1 MAEQVTFVQNE
12 HCETLQEEV
21 VDTSYVC
28 GECFHVFSTM
38 VDFTAHCCTMSG
50 EGAFISQDD
59 SQYHEQ
65 VIHEEGTIG
74 TRHAET
80 EADMEAAVASI
91 LVEKMKQK
99 APQKQTFP
107 VVHLEEKQLEEVGSE
122 HLVEPSVEHTSI
134 IDYQTEADPLLHIVE
149 HTDQLEPGMIVESME
164 IPSTNVYIYDN
175 PFYLNRLMKDN
186 TCGRRARHDAPYT
199 HRLGPWDD
207 RSSRLLIQLL
217 KEYPKAFFIMGKN
230 SKRTEAWE
238 MIRYKL
244 SEAGYQFTV
253 LQIRMRWRELCKRYR
268 NVVNHNDLQK
278 TRRTCQFF
286 EELNDLFGIWDSRA
300 TEILIK
306 ELGANGTKRLG
317 QNGGTR
323 MRYKAWQQI
332 SDVLA
337 KNGYEFTADQ
347 VHGRWNALVMLYRR
361 MVNYNANP
369 NNEPITI
376 AFKESVETV
385 FSYTPDGKIFE
396 KCEKQLNERMKW
408 TPSLE
413 RCLLTGYKNL
423 VESTSKEQAKYY
435 DLWQKIAVHLEEKAG
450 YVTTT
455 ERVKTRF
462 YELTKQ
468 YAAMLQHNSD
478 PGTLYRESRHH
489 EILADIYNR
498 YNCWPHDGS
507 TIKLD
512 KSNAIRLRQLDAQLL
527 WTEEESIAVLQLYP
541 KVLLDHISNSDQPQP
556 PEELWVQLA
565 KALYA
570 ADGYVKAP
578 YEIEEHI
585 TLLRRGHKSS
595 SRFPFQVAMD
605 LLEETETSLCFSP
618 ESPSRD
624 SDQLLPYWSHEAARL
639 MLDLVI
645 HYRQE
650 GIKMMTDNL
659 FEVISRNMEEKGYSY
674 TADECREYFFL
685 LQKIYKNRLYNSKKK
700 LTENSK
706 MFPYMDRMNELRM
719 VSNQPGMN
727 RINEKYSAVLTAA
740 ACQLTAVKE
749 CDKESRRRALEIALL
764 NCKMHIRD
772 VVHIRPPPSI
782 RELAGLLLAVVKSKC
797 DEPEGETENVKK
809 LTEILRPH
817 LDVLDLISENG
828 AIHIYHDYQAEA
840 LKSRDKVFERRKM
853 KAIGVQWT
861 NDNTR
866 IMLETIKE
874 WLLLCHD
881 NQEMEEV
888 LGCSQPLWEEVAYKL
903 SRRFNK
909 CPQICWQYFIRL
921 RREYM
926 AALTSKGSLKYM
938 PSLKTSHC
946 QELLQDILS
955 FHVSHDG
962 EWDERD
968 ARWMQETGGWGCKES
983 IDLLFTVREFW
994 PGEETVNWKM
1004 ISLMMHAGGFK
1015 RDAKSC
1021 YKRFKQLYGDY
1032 QKAFKHSQQSSI
1044 RDRQRSSFYYKI
1056 HSLFGYRDDIPL
1068 YYSDSPC
1075 QTGDYDI
1082 DEEELIEVL
1091 LAGMKEIKNLS
1102 CHSVP
1107 RIPLLQALAQYM
1119 DFHCPSAG
1127 PSLNIH
1133 QIWKYL
1139 VQVHHAQM
1147 ESVQQGVEGPLGMDL
1162 DGLWVD
1168 NPNPLVAFGVHCI
1181 PYPKWE
1187 VVSEW
1192 SLEELE
1198 ILVDT
1203 IVKWEGTTS
1212 DNTQIDESLLED
1224 ITQQLQT
1231 HGYDKSSDQCRE
1243 QWQYM
1248 IMTYSH
1254 GGYQNFKS
1262 QINLVYLF
1270 QPFII
1275 QSALYS
1281 SDSSVKSQNQQY
1293 NMKDE
1298 KVLVFSDLRDSS
1310 LIKTNEIHTDD
1321 EHYSDR
1327 SLDSSS
1333 DFQGQKGNGNDAD
1346 KGMGK
1351 IMNSERSIGKMDEY
1365 LSFVHDTMENSKIQ
1379 MTSSM
1384 NEVSQ
1389 ESNPKESKV
1398 SVANDQIE
1406 RHILQKKE
1414 ENGCSKEFRHN
1425 ETNCDKDLRVKA
1437 KVISIS
1443 EFPESKIIMCQV
1455 QKNEETQILKLHY
1468 PVSYNIPNNI
1478 RYLYIPKNIVCPE
1491 NKLQT
1496 EELNTDSYNT
1506 EVKITE
1512 NTAMNLKGSM
1522 KHKKMMKV
1530 KSETRPK
1537 NIVKKDSCR
1546 GLQMSAKRASNIKHE
1561 ESKYSK
1567 KTRRGNS
1574 TYVKELKREVHSSEE
1589 PVKPKA
1595 PKTGTTV
1602 KIPEYSKNCDDVHSR
1617 DQESQKVLK
1626 SPEETKNQKST
1637 DYRPSQEGVE
1647 CFTQGTG
1654 YSHAKESIEGDEGKE
1669 GNMER
1674 MRKAEEASQGIL
1686 QLAVEYHQQCD
1697 REDERFASLMKE
1709 SQEEFAVDF
1718 QKVLSSFHELSDFL

>member
-1 MAEQVTFVQNE
+1 MAEQVSFVQSE
-12 HCETLQEEV
+12 DCEALQEEV
-21 VDTSYVC
+21 VNTSYVC

-38 VDFTAHCCTMSG
+38 VDFTAHDCTVNG
-50 EGAFISQDD
+50 GGAFMGQDE

-65 VIHEEGTIG
+65 IIHEERNEGTG
-74 TRHAET
+74 HAET

-99 APQKQTFP
+99 APQKQTFH
-107 VVHLEEKQLEEVGSE
+107 VVHLEEKQLEEVASGQFE
-122 HLVEPSVEHTSI
+122 EPTIEHTSI
-134 IDYQTEADPLLHIVE
+134 IDYQTEPDPLLHIVE
-149 HTDQLEPGMIVESME
+149 HTDQLEPGMVIESME

-244 SEAGYQFTV
+244 SEAGYHFTV

-268 NVVNHNDLQK
+268 NIVNHNDLHK
-278 TRRTCQFF
+278 TRRSCQFF
-286 EELNDLFGIWDSRA
+286 EELNDLFGVWDSKA

-323 MRYKAWQQI
+323 MRFKAWQQI

-337 KNGYEFTADQ
+337 ESGYRFTADQ

-361 MVNYNANP
+361 MVNHNANS
-369 NNEPITI
+369 NNETMTI
-376 AFKESVETV
+376 AFKESVESV
-385 FSYTPDGKIFE
+385 FSYTPDSKIFE

-413 RCLLTGYKNL
+413 RCLLTAYKNL
-423 VESTSKEQAKYY
+423 VDSPKKEQTKNNE
-435 DLWQKIAVHLEEKAG
+435 LWQRITTYLEKEAS

-462 YELTKQ
+462 YELAKQ

-489 EILADIYNR
+489 EILAEIYSR

-527 WTEEESIAVLQLYP
+527 WSEEESIAVLQLYP
-541 KVLLDHISNSDQPQP
+541 NVLLDHISNSDQPQP

-570 ADGYVKAP
+570 SDGYVKAP

-595 SRFPFQVAMD
+595 RRFPFQAAMD

-624 SDQLLPYWSHEAARL
+624 SDQLLPYWSHGAARL

-650 GIKMMTDNL
+650 GIKLMTDNL
-659 FEVISRNMEEKGYSY
+659 FEVISRNIEEEGYSY

-700 LTENSK
+700 PTENAK
-706 MFPYMDRMNELRM
+706 TFPYMDRMTELRII
-719 VSNQPGMN
+719 SSQPGVN
-727 RINEKYSAVLTAA
+727 KINDKCSAVLTAA
-740 ACQLTAVKE
+740 ASQLTAVKE
-749 CDKESRRRALEIALL
+749 CDKESRRRALETALL
-764 NCKMHIRD
+764 KCKMHLRD
-772 VVHIRPPPSI
+772 VAHIRPPPSI
-782 RELAGLLLAVVKSKC
+782 RELGGFLMAVVKEKSAK
-797 DEPEGETENVKK
+797 PKGEVEDVKK
-809 LTEILRPH
+809 LTDILKPH
-817 LDVLDLISENG
+817 LDVLALIAEHG
-828 AIHIYHDYQAEA
+828 AVHIYHDYQAEA
-840 LKSRDKVFERRKM
+840 LKSRDKEYERRKM

-881 NQEMEEV
+881 NREMEEV

-921 RREYM
+921 RKEYL
-926 AALTSKGSLKYM
+926 AALTSEGYLKYI

-946 QELLQDILS
+946 QELLQGILAL
-955 FHVSHDG
+955 HTSHDG

-968 ARWMQETGGWGCKES
+968 ARWMQETSGWNCKETLE
-983 IDLLFTVREFW
+983 LLFTVREFW
-994 PGEETVNWKM
+994 SDEEALNWKM
-1004 ISLMMHAGGFK
+1004 ISLMMNAGGFK

-1021 YKRFKQLYGDY
+1021 YMRFKELYTEY
-1032 QKAFKHSQQSSI
+1032 QDASKHNEHSSI

-1056 HSLFGYRDDIPL
+1056 HSLFGHRDKVPS
-1068 YYSDSPC
+1068 YYSED
-1075 QTGDYDI
+1075 TNETRNTDI

-1107 RIPLLQALAQYM
+1107 RVPLLQALAQYV
-1119 DFHCPSAG
+1119 DIHCQSSG
-1127 PSLNIH
+1127 LGLSIH
-1133 QIWKYL
+1133 EIWKYL
-1139 VQVHHAQM
+1139 VQVHDAQM
-1147 ESVQQGVEGPLGMDL
+1147 ESIQQGVEGPLGMDL
-1162 DGLWVD
+1162 DGLWLD
-1168 NPNPLVAFGVHCI
+1168 NPNPVVAFGVHCV

-1187 VVSEW
+1187 MVSEW

-1198 ILVDT
+1198 ILVDA
-1203 IVKWEGTTS
+1203 IGRWEGTSS
-1212 DNTQIDESLLED
+1212 DSIQTQESLAED
-1224 ITQQLQT
+1224 IAQQLQA
-1231 HGYDKSSDQCRE
+1231 HGYDKSSDHCKE

-1248 IMTYSH
+1248 VKTYCH

-1262 QINLVYLF
+1262 QINLVYLY
-1270 QPFII
+1270 QPSVIK
-1275 QSALYS
+1275 SAIF
-1281 SDSSVKSQNQQY
+1281 DPEN
-1293 NMKDE
+1293 
-1298 KVLVFSDLRDSS
+1298 SS
-1310 LIKTNEIHTDD
+1310 LDVDIA
-1321 EHYSDR
+1321 S
-1327 SLDSSS
+1327 
-1333 DFQGQKGNGNDAD
+1333 QGQKKNNAEKVTD
-1346 KGMGK
+1346 K
-1351 IMNSERSIGKMDEY
+1351 IIN
-1365 LSFVHDTMENSKIQ
+1365 
-1379 MTSSM
+1379 SSM
-1384 NEVSQ
+1384 NMSNVYECLDLVCDTTECSETQ
-1389 ESNPKESKV
+1389 LRSNSNEIGVESNIIKNSVYHAKEQMESSSSPEKQENRYSNDVDCEKLKES
-1398 SVANDQIE
+1398 NHD
-1406 RHILQKKE
+1406 
-1414 ENGCSKEFRHN
+1414 
-1425 ETNCDKDLRVKA
+1425 ETEVYKTLRVKA
-1437 KVISIS
+1437 KVLSIS

-1455 QKNEETQILKLHY
+1455 QKSGATQVLKLHY
-1468 PVSYNIPNNI
+1468 PVRYNIPNNI
-1478 RYLYIPKNIVCPE
+1478 RYLYIPKNILCPE
-1491 NKLQT
+1491 HKLQT
-1496 EELNTDSYNT
+1496 VEPRTDSYNR
-1506 EVKITE
+1506 ESEATE
-1512 NTAMNLKGSM
+1512 NTSLKPEESM
-1522 KHKKMMKV
+1522 QHKTKMKV
-1530 KSETRPK
+1530 TIEMHSENKGKKCSSSKRNIDMKKEDGKENKETRGE
-1537 NIVKKDSCR
+1537 NSR
-1546 GLQMSAKRASNIKHE
+1546 GTKR
-1561 ESKYSK
+1561 
-1567 KTRRGNS
+1567 
-1574 TYVKELKREVHSSEE
+1574 LKQEVYSSEE
-1589 PVKPKA
+1589 PVRLKVQGNQQGISPSHHKEMIKGDENRKDA
-1595 PKTGTTV
+1595 EKSIERLRQ
-1602 KIPEYSKNCDDVHSR
+1602 KKEK
-1617 DQESQKVLK
+1617 ESQDV
-1626 SPEETKNQKST
+1626 
-1637 DYRPSQEGVE
+1637 
-1647 CFTQGTG
+1647 
-1654 YSHAKESIEGDEGKE
+1654 
-1669 GNMER
+1669 
-1674 MRKAEEASQGIL
+1674 L
-1686 QLAVEYHQQCD
+1686 QLAEEYHQQCD
-1697 REDERFASLMKE
+1697 REDDRLASLMKE
-1709 SQEEFAVDF
+1709 SQEEFAMDF
-1718 QKVLSSFHELSDFL
+1718 QRVISAFQELSDFL